1 MGQMDPLVRVDLT
14 KDHSPP
20 SEPLAVDVR
29 DSQGRLVVRAGE
41 RVTSSLM
48 DRLRKMGI
56 LEIFVTT
63 SEASS
68 ADFWLRWGEDWLRTA
83 RSRLLLVTPET
94 GVPKEMLDR
103 FDGALENAVKETVRQ
118 RIRSMEP

>member
-1 MGQMDPLVRVDLT
+1 MGQMDPFVRIELT
-14 KDHSPP
+14 KEPTPP
-20 SEPLAVDVR
+20 SEPLAVDVH

-41 RVTSSLM
+41 RVTTSLM
-48 DRLRKMGI
+48 DRLRKMGV

-68 ADFWLRWGEDWLRTA
+68 ADFWLRWGEDWLRMA
-83 RSRLLLVTPET
+83 RSRLLLVTPES

-103 FDGALENAVKETVRQ
+103 FDGALEKAIKETVRQ

>member
-1 MGQMDPLVRVDLT
+1 MGEMDPFVRVDLT

-48 DRLRKMGI
+48 DRLRKMGV
-56 LEIFVTT
+56 L
-63 SEASS
+63 
-68 ADFWLRWGEDWLRTA
+68 
-83 RSRLLLVTPET
+83 ET
-94 GVPKEMLDR
+94 GPFYMKDSTRPSRSSSSGVVSRRRWSCGVPHQHHPMRPPQKTPTDLFASGR
-103 FDGALENAVKETVRQ
+103 ASVGT
-118 RIRSMEP
+118 

>member
-1 MGQMDPLVRVDLT
+1 
-14 KDHSPP
+14 
-20 SEPLAVDVR
+20 LAVDVR